1 VRPLFFWECLE
12 IQSEIPRKR
21 SSSRRAGN
29 PSETR
34 AVDIR
39 VRRTPVGMI
48 QDVDCIHPELEI
60 LCLRDTDL
68 FTQVHVET
76 GGTI

>member
-1 VRPLFFWECLE
+1 MTAPTTLKV
-12 IQSEIPRKR
+12 QAKVAGKR
-21 SSSRRAGN
+21 SISRSAGDA
-29 PSETR
+29 SETG

-48 QDVDCIHPELEI
+48 QNVDRIHPELEI